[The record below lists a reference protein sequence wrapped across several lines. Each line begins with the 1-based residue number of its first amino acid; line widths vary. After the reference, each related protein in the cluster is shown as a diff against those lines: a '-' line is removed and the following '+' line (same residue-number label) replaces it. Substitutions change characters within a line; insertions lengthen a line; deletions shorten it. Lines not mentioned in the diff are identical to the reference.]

1 MRITKS
7 GSRLVR
13 LNPLSMNEELLVGLL
28 AAAVIGGGGF
38 YLYKMKNPS
47 ITVAPGTQ
55 TVSAKAGSTVTLKLP
70 AGAMWQAVAEGGAN
84 GVSLSPASGNG
95 GYSIPNVSAGEIINA
110 TWKDSSGATQ
120 NSTITVASA

>member
-1 MRITKS
+1 MI
-7 GSRLVR
+7 R

-28 AAAVIGGGGF
+28 AAAVIGGGGL
-38 YLYKMKNPS
+38 YLYKRSNPT

-70 AGAMWQAVAEGGAN
+70 AGAMWQAVAAGGAN
-84 GVSLSPASGNG
+84 GVSLSPASGTG
-95 GYSIPNVSAGEIINA
+95 GYSLPNVSAGEIINA